1 MAKPRRID
9 NLSRAETA
17 AIQRELLATGYHKV
31 AEKHGISVGTADKL
45 RNLVMRHG

>member
-9 NLSRAETA
+9 NLSRTETA
-17 AIQRELLATGYHKV
+17 AIQKELLATGYHRI

-45 RNLVMRHG
+45 RDLVLRR